1 MPNKTIPILYMY
13 LLTFEF
19 PYLLPPTNKQGT
31 STSLPRTFSPDFRID
46 NLKTLVSTQSR
57 PLISFLKF
65 SVFSF
70 LLTRHASLSHS
81 DRREG
86 GRREIDFFCACNLH
100 ILCLSLT
107 YLFSYFLF
115 FNTSVRPP
123 RSHAKL
129 KLKLKFGYS
138 RSRVCSGIILL
149 DGWMGVH
156 AWMDG
161 RMQHLELYW
170 NGGRCY

>member
-1 MPNKTIPILYMY
+1 MSVSLQSQHRHAKSNNSNFIHI
-13 LLTFEF
+13 TFEF
-19 PYLLPPTNKQGT
+19 HTKQGT

-86 GRREIDFFCACNLH
+86 GEFYFFVHAIFTFYAYH
-100 ILCLSLT
+100 SLSC
-107 YLFSYFLF
+107 FLF
-115 FNTSVRPP
+115 FVLSLCFRTSA
-123 RSHAKL
+123 SL
-129 KLKLKFGYS
+129 S
-138 RSRVCSGIILL
+138 RETQTQTRIRILPFPC
-149 DGWMGVH
+149 VQRH
-156 AWMDG
+156 
-161 RMQHLELYW
+161 HLA
-170 NGGRCY
+170 

>member
-1 MPNKTIPILYMY
+1 MICYFLYTSLSTSLPSYVCISTEQTSKQIFNLGTCRVSVRVRVSNAMPNKTIPILY

-19 PYLLPPTNKQGT
+19 PYLLPPTNIQGT

-65 SVFSF
+65 SLCSF

-86 GRREIDFFCACNLH
+86 GEFNF
-100 ILCLSLT
+100 LCMQSSHLYAYHSL
-107 YLFSYFLF
+107 SYFLF
-115 FNTSVRPP
+115 FSFYTSVRPL
-123 RSHAKL
+123 AL
-129 KLKLKFGYS
+129 S
-138 RSRVCSGIILL
+138 RNSNS
-149 DGWMGVH
+149 
-156 AWMDG
+156 
-161 RMQHLELYW
+161 
-170 NGGRCY
+170 N